1 MEPLAIALVLSV
13 GMCVRFYWRM
23 RTAEKRASHLAA
35 DNAFKDRQI
44 ENQRATIADLVSEVA
59 RKEQLRKDAF
69 ALYREQLDEV
79 AFLRGGGAAE

>member
-1 MEPLAIALVLSV
+1 MEQLAIALVLSV
-13 GMCVRFYWRM
+13 GLSLRFYWRM
-23 RTAEKRASHLAA
+23 RTAENRATHLAA

-79 AFLRGGGAAE
+79 AFLRGGGAA

>member
-13 GMCVRFYWRM
+13 GMSVRFYWRM
-23 RTAEKRASHLAA
+23 REAEKRASHLAA

-79 AFLRGGGAAE
+79 AFLRGGGAA